1 MKSTLKNIYY
11 FIVGFLILSVLYEV
25 VPQPKT
31 EPGTTQHFL
40 EILLGVILLTVI
52 VFLIVRGLR

>member
-1 MKSTLKNIYY
+1 MKSILKNIYY
-11 FIVGFLILSVLYEV
+11 FIVGFLIFAALWNV

-31 EPGTTQHFL
+31 EPGTTQHPI
-40 EILLGVILLTVI
+40 EIPLGVILFVVI